1 MISALY
7 FVSLH
12 DSPQRRKSQTIPL
25 GLSCGLRL
33 TAVKRAVR
41 KDEAGS
47 NTFLE
52 YWDKGI

>member
-1 MISALY
+1 VISALY